1 MTNKTPMPDT
11 DTLDT
16 LLAAWNDGN
25 DAPDA
30 LRGQVSMDEAY
41 ALQLALLNRHLNAA
55 VAQGGWKLGQTN
67 AALRAQRGETAPAP
81 GFLLRENQV
90 DAGTTLTLDG
100 PDNWFI
106 EPELVFVMGADL
118 QGASVSADEVR
129 AAVSHVAAGFEIVR
143 TWQGWQD
150 RALQRAVNGST
161 RGFVVGPVTAGCP
174 DLQTLDDLRV
184 LCRANNEVIADVRA
198 GDVNDNPLKSTA
210 WLVRFLSEHDFGLKA
225 GQIILTG
232 SYAGLVPLKP
242 MQDWF
247 AQIGELAPVTL
258 RSER

>member
-16 LLAAWNDGN
+16 LLAAWNDGD

-118 QGASVSADEVR
+118 QGAKFTTNFKKVRWFYNATFSEDQIPWVVLNPKYPEYADTLKWVKAEAD
-129 AAVSHVAAGFEIVR
+129 AA
-143 TWQGWQD
+143 
-150 RALQRAVNGST
+150 
-161 RGFVVGPVTAGCP
+161 
-174 DLQTLDDLRV
+174 
-184 LCRANNEVIADVRA
+184 
-198 GDVNDNPLKSTA
+198 
-210 WLVRFLSEHDFGLKA
+210 
-225 GQIILTG
+225 
-232 SYAGLVPLKP
+232 
-242 MQDWF
+242 
-247 AQIGELAPVTL
+247 
-258 RSER
+258 